1 MIRHRQHHGRTLQGE
16 GDQGNITLLSLG
28 MSVVAMMLILVM
40 SAATAVHV
48 QHARLM
54 HLADELALDAA
65 DALDVPRYYA
75 GEAAL
80 PTDNAGVEV
89 TQSRM
94 EATIAEGLSRG
105 QQRNNLEGV
114 SVVEVSSSDGNTAT
128 VTIAVVVYPLFG
140 MEALLPYADGIT
152 LTATGSARGY

>member
-1 MIRHRQHHGRTLQGE
+1 MKRRVWRGGWRLHQG

-28 MSVVAMMLILVM
+28 MSVVAMMLVLVV

-48 QHARLM
+48 QHTRLM

-80 PTDNAGVEV
+80 PTENAGVEV

-94 EATIAEGLSRG
+94 ETTVADGLLRS
-105 QQRNNLEGV
+105 QQRTNLDGV
-114 SVVEVSSSDGNTAT
+114 RVVEVSSSDGNTAT